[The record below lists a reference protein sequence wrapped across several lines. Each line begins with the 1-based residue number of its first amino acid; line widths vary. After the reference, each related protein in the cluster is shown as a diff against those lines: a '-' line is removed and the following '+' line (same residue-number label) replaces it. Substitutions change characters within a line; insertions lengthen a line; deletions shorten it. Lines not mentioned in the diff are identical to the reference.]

1 MSRTWAKKKNTE
13 MKRVKRLLQKWD
25 EEESFINIQHEC
37 HRNSDVS
44 CLDRLAR
51 KSGKWKAYN
60 EIIGSEKRT
69 PFYLL
74 QTQDLPQSIDPKIIT
89 AIQQYKTPQVILQ
102 HQFDPDS
109 LQYKHIKP
117 LRQLF
122 VNEPGITKL
131 LFPKVTHDRVRKA
144 FIEFPSLLQNV
155 QQPTESGSTTDDIS
169 RDRDSTTTS
178 RVPTTEVAS
187 RGSDIQSV
195 SGNVSSKEDSESIH
209 HHKSRTASHNKI

>member
-1 MSRTWAKKKNTE
+1 

-25 EEESFINIQHEC
+25 EEESYVNIQHDC
-37 HRNSDVS
+37 HGNSEVS

-51 KSGKWKAYN
+51 KNRKWKAYN

-74 QTQDLPQSIDPKIIT
+74 QTQDLPRNIDPRIIT
-89 AIQQYKTPQVILQ
+89 AIQRYNTPQVILQ

-117 LRQLF
+117 LRHLF
-122 VNEPGITKL
+122 VNEPGITQF

-144 FIEFPSLLQNV
+144 FVEFPTLLQNV
-155 QQPTESGSTTDDIS
+155 ESGRPGS
-169 RDRDSTTTS
+169 DRPDTTS
-178 RVPTTEVAS
+178 TSRIPTTEVDT
-187 RGSDIQSV
+187 RGSDIKGV
-195 SGNVSSKEDSESIH
+195 SGTLSSKEDSESIH
-209 HHKSRTASHNKI
+209 HNKSGNTNNN